1 MGWFATGRDAVRE
14 EFDSDVLPHME
25 TMYANALRLT
35 RTPADAEDLV
45 QDTVLRA
52 FRFFDRFERGT
63 NLKAWLLRIQYNT
76 FVNRYRRSAKERDVK
91 ETMALQPVG
100 EDVVS
105 RDALRALTDPVG
117 NALRPL
123 IANELEAALAALPE
137 DHRMVV
143 VLADVEELSYKE
155 IAEVLG
161 CPIGTVMSRLHRARR
176 TLRSRLLEHA
186 QEHGHAPAA
195 TPSSSTAAAL
205 ESAREE
211 VPLEAV
217 SLEAYRR
224 ERRRG

>member
-1 MGWFATGRDAVRE
+1 MGWFGTGRDAARE

-63 NLKAWLLRIQYNT
+63 NIKAWLLRIQYNT
-76 FVNRYRRSAKERDVK
+76 FVNRYRRSTKERDVK

-123 IANELEAALAALPE
+123 IAGELEAALAALPD

-176 TLRSRLLEHA
+176 ALRARLLEHA
-186 QEHGHAPAA
+186 REDRASLPASSDA
-195 TPSSSTAAAL
+195 ARTEQPVEQVPS
-205 ESAREE
+205 
-211 VPLEAV
+211 EAV
-217 SLEAYRR
+217 SLEVYRR